1 MKLKH
6 EMDGIFSLHELAKPD
21 VFYYN
26 EQSCMPPPD
35 SFVISRTN
43 SGEPLSRYG
52 DLVLDLSPYSTDQ
65 SLRKSQIN
73 FSKYI
78 DVAYQSE
85 ARWLWFIQY
94 RFAIGRNGNNVGVI
108 SLFRRL
114 MAFIRPLCDFSLK
127 EIPSVT
133 ATKVLSN
140 PELLSRFCRQYSEPC
155 DFHTLAHT
163 MLRLYQNLGPSL
175 TGFNT
180 ALTNELSIFLTNKSN
195 EYEELIKQHAV
206 IPPRLY
212 QSMLNQSWAII
223 TEYEQKQ
230 ISLNAIIKYMVDE
243 VPSRDDSRNAL
254 RRIADFSIKLQKLE
268 LTELAEKY
276 QWRGRK
282 KKVQAYITNIM
293 GVCKNLI
300 HFYSGMR
307 DNEVRDLNYH
317 CLTKDTLNNRPRARL
332 LGNTTKYIG
341 NKKEVKWVTTH
352 KLERVIKLL
361 QSIIRPIATVL
372 EVTTTKRV
380 KLGETPCPL
389 FLSTHF
395 INKLSHR
402 QRHPN
407 GRPLNQSYNISNN
420 PLYDHTEF
428 RILTE
433 DMAFLEKLDSERD
446 WNRSEFAVG
455 NIFPFK
461 THQFRRSLAVYSA
474 QSGLVSIGSL
484 QTQLKHLAQ
493 EITFYY
499 RNNAENAEGVF
510 DKSDPEHMANQYARD
525 KPEADFM
532 AYTWDILFSEEKLY
546 GVNGLHIERTIKGN
560 TPEKR
565 KLILQN
571 RQKTV
576 REFLNGERAY
586 SDTAI
591 GGCETIKPCDQKLTH
606 SMTACIICHKAD
618 IKLSKVD
625 RTIKTM
631 TFYIDSLPQNSIEYR
646 TEREELDVLVQF
658 SKTMKD
664 KT

>member
-1 MKLKH
+1 
-6 EMDGIFSLHELAKPD
+6 MDGIFSLSELAKPD

-26 EQSCMPPPD
+26 EKSCMPPPD
-35 SFVISRTN
+35 SFVISRTVR
-43 SGEPLSRYG
+43 GEPLSLYG
-52 DLVLDLSPYSTDQ
+52 DSIIDLSPYSNDQ
-65 SLRKSQIN
+65 SLRKSKIN

-78 DVAYQSE
+78 DVTYQGE

-94 RFAIGRNGNNVGVI
+94 RFATGRNGNNVGVF

-114 MAFIRPLCDFSLK
+114 MAFIRPLCNFAQQ
-127 EIPSVT
+127 EVPSVT
-133 ATKVLSN
+133 ATKVLST
-140 PELLSRFCRQYSEPC
+140 PKLLSRFCQQYSEPC
-155 DFHTLAHT
+155 DFHSLAQT
-163 MLRLYQNLGPSL
+163 MLRLYQNLGPNI

-180 ALTNELSIFLTNKSN
+180 ALTDELSTFLSEKSN
-195 EYEELIKQHAV
+195 EYEKLSKQHAV

-223 TEYEQKQ
+223 TEYETNKV
-230 ISLNAIIKYMVDE
+230 SLSAIIKYMVDE
-243 VPSRDDSRNAL
+243 LPARDDSRNST
-254 RRIADFSIKLQKLE
+254 RRMADFLVKLQEIE

-276 QWRGRK
+276 QWEGK
-282 KKVQAYITNIM
+282 KKNVQTYITNIM

-307 DNEVRDLNYH
+307 DNEVRALNFH
-317 CLTKDTLNNRPRARL
+317 CLMKDTVNNRPRARL

-341 NKKEVKWVTTH
+341 NKKEAKWVTTH
-352 KLERVIKLL
+352 ELERVIKLL
-361 QSIIRPIATVL
+361 QSIIKPIATVL
-372 EVTTTKRV
+372 AVGTNKRI
-380 KLGETPCPL
+380 KRGEIPCPL

-395 INKLSHR
+395 INDLSHR
-402 QRHPN
+402 KRHPN
-407 GRPLNQSYNISNN
+407 GLPLDQSCNISNN
-420 PLYDHTEF
+420 SLYDHTEF
-428 RILTE
+428 IILTE

-446 WNRSEFAVG
+446 WDQSEFAVG
-455 NIFPFK
+455 NVFPYK

-532 AYTWDILFSEEKLY
+532 AYTWDILFSEEELY
-546 GVNGLHIERTIKGN
+546 GINGHHIERTNKGN
-560 TPEKR
+560 TPENR
-565 KLILQN
+565 KIIFQN
-571 RQKTV
+571 RKKTI
-576 REFLNGERAY
+576 REFRNGERAY
-586 SDTAI
+586 SDTAL
-591 GGCETIKPCDQKLTH
+591 GGCETIIPCDQKLTH
-606 SMTACIICHKAD
+606 SMTACITCHKAD

-631 TFYIDSLPQNSIEYR
+631 THYVDSLPPNSIEYR

-658 SKTMKD
+658 SATMKE
-664 KT
+664 KK